1 MILQGMFAPIPTP
14 FSPEGEIFYDAL
26 EKNILHWKQTPLDG
40 LVIAGS
46 NGEWPLLSFS
56 ERVELFKACTRLS
69 GKRFTIIAG
78 THCASTSET
87 IELSLAAADAGCD
100 AVLVLPPHY
109 YKGQN
114 SHRAVIKYFTDIA
127 EASPIPVVL
136 YNMPANTGWN
146 LDWSIATELSHHEN
160 IAGIKDSS
168 GDIVQ
173 IARICKNAA
182 TGFSVFAGSG
192 SFLLPALSVGCNGA
206 TMGVANIFPD
216 ATRAIFDA
224 FSRKDMSLA
233 RRLQLALI
241 DINEAVTKRFGV
253 PGLKAAMDHAGL
265 YGGPP
270 RPPLEPVDDTV
281 CREIVKTHDDFK
293 KFYEEVF
300 SS

>member
-1 MILQGMFAPIPTP
+1 MFAPIPTP
-14 FSPEGEIFYDAL
+14 FSKEGEISFDAL
-26 EKNILHWKQTPLDG
+26 EKNILHWKKTPLDG

-56 ERVELFKACTRLS
+56 ERVELFKVCAGLS
-69 GKRFTIIAG
+69 GERFTIIAG

-87 IELSLAAADAGCD
+87 AELSLAAAESGCH

-114 SHRAVIKYFTDIA
+114 SHRAVLKYFTEVADLT
-127 EASPIPVVL
+127 PVPVVL

-146 LDWSIATELSHHEN
+146 LDWHLASELSHHEN

-173 IARICKNAA
+173 IAQICKNAA
-182 TGFSVFAGSG
+182 RDFSVFAGSG
-192 SFLLPALSVGCNGA
+192 SFLLPSLAVGCNGA
-206 TMGVANIFPD
+206 TMGVANIFPE
-216 ATRAIFDA
+216 ACRAIFDA
-224 FSRKDMSLA
+224 FSRGDMVLA

-241 DINEAVTKRFGV
+241 DINQAVTKRFGV
-253 PGLKAAMDHAGL
+253 PGLKSAMDHAGL

-270 RPPLEPVDDTV
+270 RPPLEPVDV
-281 CREIVKTHDDFK
+281 SVRREIIRIHEKFK
-293 KFYEEVF
+293 NFYEEV
-300 SS
+300 SLS

>member
-1 MILQGMFAPIPTP
+1 MILKGMFAPIPTP
-14 FSPEGEIFYDAL
+14 FTPEGEIAFDAL
-26 EKNILHWKQTPLDG
+26 EGNIRHWKQTPLDG

-56 ERVELFKACTRLS
+56 ERVELFKACADLS
-69 GKRFTIIAG
+69 EGRFTLIAG
-78 THCASTSET
+78 THCPSTSET
-87 IELSLAAADAGCD
+87 AELSVAASEAGCH

-114 SHRAVIKYFTDIA
+114 SPEAVMKYFTTVAD
-127 EASPIPVVL
+127 ASFVPVVL

-146 LDWSIATELSHHEN
+146 LDWKLVSKLSTHRN
-160 IAGIKDSS
+160 ITGIKDSS

-173 IARICKNAA
+173 ISMICKNAA
-182 TGFSVFAGSG
+182 EDFSVFAGSG
-192 SFLLPALSVGCNGA
+192 SFLLPSLAVGCSGA
-206 TMGVANIFPD
+206 TMGVANIFPE
-216 ATRAIFDA
+216 ACRAIFDA
-224 FSRKDMSLA
+224 FAEGKMDMA

-241 DINEAVTKRFGV
+241 DINQAVTKRFGV

-270 RPPLEPVDDTV
+270 RPPLEPVV
-281 CREIVKTHDDFK
+281 EKVRNEIIAIHDEFK
-293 KFYEEVF
+293 EYYEEV